1 MQRANE
7 KCIFCKIINKTI
19 PNAIIYEDEMFL
31 AFLDKYPINYG
42 HVLVVPKDHYCTIL
56 EMPINLV
63 GQMYSLV
70 PQISKA
76 IITTIDGSGFNV
88 SQNNGRSAN
97 QIIPHVH
104 VHIVPRFSAEK
115 IKGQWPMRKIAKM
128 EELKILAEKI
138 SKNIII
144 NKNMNM

>member
-1 MQRANE
+1 MQRTNE

-19 PNAIIYEDEMFL
+19 PNAIIYEDDIFL

-42 HVLVVPKDHYCTIL
+42 HSLLVPKEHFNTIL

-63 GQMYSLV
+63 GKMYSLV
-70 PQISKA
+70 PHISRT
-76 IITTIDGSGFNV
+76 IINTIDGNGFNV

-104 VHIVPRFSAEK
+104 VHIVPRFSIEK
-115 IKGQWPMRKIAKM
+115 IKGQWPMRKIANI
-128 EELKILAEKI
+128 EELKNLAEKI
-138 SKNIII
+138 AENIKI
-144 NKNMNM
+144 NKPVQ

>member
-1 MQRANE
+1 MQRTNE

-19 PNAIIYEDEMFL
+19 PNAIIYEDDIFL

-42 HVLVVPKDHYCTIL
+42 HSLLVPKEHFNTIL

-63 GQMYSLV
+63 GKMYSLV
-70 PQISKA
+70 PNISKA
-76 IITTIDGSGFNV
+76 IINTIDGNGFNV

-104 VHIVPRFSAEK
+104 VHIVPRFSIEK
-115 IKGQWPMRKIAKM
+115 IKGQWPVRKIANI
-128 EELKILAEKI
+128 EELKNLAEKI
-138 SKNIII
+138 AENIKI
-144 NKNMNM
+144 NKPVQ